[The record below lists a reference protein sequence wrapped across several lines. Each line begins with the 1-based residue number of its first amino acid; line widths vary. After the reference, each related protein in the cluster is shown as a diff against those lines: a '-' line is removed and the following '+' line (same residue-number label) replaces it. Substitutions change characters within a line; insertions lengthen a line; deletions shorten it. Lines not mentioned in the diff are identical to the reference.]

1 MTSLP
6 LRYRETSP
14 K

>member
-6 LRYRETSP
+6 LDGNFNRY
-14 K
+14 